1 MKRFFFI
8 PIIVLIIG
16 CSGSDSPK
24 YEKYTPKYE
33 DQYVNS
39 EKILQAWYP
48 IPKEFSRDSIR
59 NWFGIKY
66 LGRDISELNSI
77 NLDSGKMQVIPVI
90 NDSLTVYL
98 INTDRDT
105 IFDCAVQDGN
115 LIMVQQAKDSH
126 GSWKTI
132 ESWVSS
138 TCGNSYMFCLA
149 LPSNTY
155 ISVNAPRYKG
165 KFKTE
170 LRFLF
175 YFESRN
181 KRYKIYSES
190 FWGSVNLTQFERPE
204 ILSSFIEFLE

>member
-1 MKRFFFI
+1 MKKFFFI
-8 PIIVLIIG
+8 PIFVLIIG
-16 CSGSDSPK
+16 CSGSDYPN
-24 YEKYTPKYE
+24 YEKYTPKFE
-33 DQYVNS
+33 GQFVNS

-48 IPKEFSRDSIR
+48 IPKEFTRDSIK

-66 LGRDISELNSI
+66 LGKDISELNSI

-90 NDSLTVYL
+90 KDSLTVYL

-105 IFDCAVQDGN
+105 IFDCTVQDGS
-115 LIMVQQAKDSH
+115 LMMVQQAKDTH

-138 TCGNSYMFCLA
+138 TCGNSLA

-155 ISVNAPRYKG
+155 ISVNALRYKG

-170 LRFLF
+170 MRFLF

-190 FWGSVNLTQFERPE
+190 FWGSVNLSQFERPDE
-204 ILSSFIEFLE
+204 VPFYIIFFD